1 MHYGHLFEM
10 FAIGGVF
17 LLVLAPNVA
26 RMWYFTVIRPGKKV
40 PLINYIKGI
49 GELFIHM
56 FTQKRA
62 LGCDDNQR
70 RWFEH
75 FILVLGYLSLLFITV
90 FLNWFGSE
98 SRWIVVG
105 GYIVSAIVFIVTA
118 DFVKERIRAKKEI
131 SRNSQPSDWF
141 FVIWLLLMGFTAF
154 AVRLFIDAGILEYN
168 KWLYLLHL
176 IILAQW
182 ALIIVPFGKWTHFL
196 YRSFSLYFQ
205 TIIS

>member
-1 MHYGHLFEM
+1 LTAKYDWTGLSGLLYRSLIASISALIAIAAGVIIFSAFNDFNLEVIMHYGHLFEM

-90 FLNWFGSE
+90 F
-98 SRWIVVG
+98 
-105 GYIVSAIVFIVTA
+105 
-118 DFVKERIRAKKEI
+118 
-131 SRNSQPSDWF
+131 
-141 FVIWLLLMGFTAF
+141 
-154 AVRLFIDAGILEYN
+154 
-168 KWLYLLHL
+168 
-176 IILAQW
+176 
-182 ALIIVPFGKWTHFL
+182 
-196 YRSFSLYFQ
+196 
-205 TIIS
+205 